1 MTVPPVAENLL
12 DLMRS
17 DFSHR
22 KIGEF
27 DEFLVKNPMTHIF
40 FCHGHG
46 DGSPAAEHD
55 RQAVQGG
62 VDRFR
67 YGPGVPSG
75 V

>member
-1 MTVPPVAENLL
+1 MFFFHQKADDT
-12 DLMRS
+12 
-17 DFSHR
+17 HR
-22 KIGEF
+22 
-27 DEFLVKNPMTHIF
+27 FLAMATAMATW
-40 FCHGHG
+40 

-75 V
+75 VFYVSKCDEE